1 MKEMYELEISLVKQI
16 VNKQEG
22 RIQNLKSA
30 LVRFLKM
37 MKYPR
42 LVEMLNKQLVFENID
57 TKKFQGIGN
66 GDTSDWVT
74 KKLDQG
80 NINELMAP

>member
-1 MKEMYELEISLVKQI
+1 
-16 VNKQEG
+16 
-22 RIQNLKSA
+22 
-30 LVRFLKM
+30 M

-74 KKLDQG
+74 KKLD
-80 NINELMAP
+80 